1 MEKKLT
7 MPRLRPEM
15 ENGVLCAWL
24 KEEGDA
30 VQAGEPLYEIET
42 DKVVNQIE
50 ATESGVLKK
59 QLCEEGDVVDAVNR
73 GGEVVCKGTVLAV
86 TKVKS
91 YSGTAVVRLKVPME
105 HVDEVRSMKRLPRKD
120 MKEV

>member
-1 MEKKLT
+1 MEKKIT
-7 MPRLRPEM
+7 MPKLRPEM

-50 ATESGVLKK
+50 AT
-59 QLCEEGDVVDAVNR
+59 
-73 GGEVVCKGTVLAV
+73 
-86 TKVKS
+86 
-91 YSGTAVVRLKVPME
+91 
-105 HVDEVRSMKRLPRKD
+105 
-120 MKEV
+120 